1 MTSSTFT
8 TSAPVRSVVL
18 ALMSACTWA
27 VGLRHQL
34 KTYTWTEDE
43 CEAEGLPLGTSEV
56 CAYAFPMAG
65 AQWWRLDAWD
75 DGDCFHL
82 NVLCWSVE
90 VHHEPRQVA
99 PAAA

>member
-1 MTSSTFT
+1 MTSPTFT
-8 TSAPVRSVVL
+8 TSAPVRSVVF

-56 CAYAFPMAG
+56 CAYANPWG
-65 AQWWRLDAWD
+65 GEWWRLDAWE

-82 NVLCWSVE
+82 HVLGWSVE
-90 VHHEPRQVA
+90 VHHEPREVPAVA
-99 PAAA
+99 